1 MDFRAPDL
9 LDQWLEPPEEVFSA
23 GAFLELGA
31 PCPHAE
37 APGTPEQGLP
47 GSVSVTAQVGLGCPG
62 AGLQESEPEDFLK
75 LFIDPNE
82 VYCSQA
88 SPGSDSGISEDPG
101 HPDGPRAPKA
111 PSSPA
116 LCEVVFEAGVLQRME
131 GPAGRFISV
140 QLDQWSPPLPVPE
153 ACMVCE
159 LPLDAHT
166 HTLPRAGSVNP
177 VPPATLLPCQTVFL
191 TEEEKRLLGQE
202 GVSLPTHLPLT
213 KAEERVLK
221 KIRRKIR
228 NKQSAQDSRR
238 RKKEYIDGLESR
250 VAACSA
256 QNQELQKK
264 VQELERHNISLVT
277 QLRQLQTLI
286 AQTSNKAAQ
295 TSTCVLI
302 LLFSLALIV
311 LPSVSPLQGLRE
323 AGSEDHQPHGVI
335 SRNILTHKDMIENL
349 ETTVVESRL
358 EGPPRAKDVNGSTR
372 TLLEKMG
379 GKTGPGG
386 HIRTVLHADEM

>member
-1 MDFRAPDL
+1 MDFRTPDL
-9 LDQWLEPPEEVFSA
+9 LDVWLEPPEEVST
-23 GAFLELGA
+23 GAFLELGLH
-31 PCPHAE
+31 CPPRE
-37 APGTPEQGLP
+37 VPGIKLQEQGLRSWEP
-47 GSVSVTAQVGLGCPG
+47 SGSRGCD
-62 AGLQESEPEDFLK
+62 LQESEPEDFLK

-82 VYCSQA
+82 VYCSEA

-101 HPDGPRAPKA
+101 HPDSPPAPKA
-111 PSSPA
+111 PNSPA
-116 LCEVVFEAGVLQRME
+116 LYEIVYEAGGLERMQGE
-131 GPAGRFISV
+131 AGPAVGLLSL
-140 QLDQWSPPLPVPE
+140 QLDQRSPPLMVPD
-153 ACMVCE
+153 ACTVLE
-159 LPLDAHT
+159 LPLDAHP
-166 HTLPRAGSVNP
+166 HTLPRAGTVNP
-177 VPPATLLPCQTVFL
+177 VPPVTLLPCQTLFL

-213 KAEERVLK
+213 KAEERILK
-221 KIRRKIR
+221 KVRRKIR

-250 VAACSA
+250 AAACSA

-264 VQELERHNISLVT
+264 VQELERYNISLGT
-277 QLRQLQTLI
+277 QLRQLQMLI

-311 LPSVSPLQGLRE
+311 LPSVSPLQGPRE
-323 AGSEDHQPHGVI
+323 AGTEDHQPHGVI
-335 SRNILTHKDMIENL
+335 SRNILTHKDMTENL

-358 EGPPRAKDVNGSTR
+358 EGPPRAKGVNGSTR

-379 GKTGPGG
+379 GKTGPSG
-386 HIRTVLHADEM
+386 HVRTGLHADEM